1 MCTPIWRDGQIW
13 AIMTFVSPQAQ
24 VFDEHS
30 IALCKRVAS
39 LLGHALDKLD
49 VKQRIECLQEQEAQR
64 ARHDVL
70 TGLPNRLA
78 LTEYLPQALARAQR
92 HGTSVAVGL
101 IDLDGFKHVNDTY
114 GHEAGDRL
122 LQQLGQSLQ
131 ALLRQTDYVA
141 RLGGDEFVV
150 VFEGLTTTQA
160 TEQVEIVLNTLHTAV
175 EKPFAVTPEASATV
189 GMTLGLAL
197 YPQDGGDIE
206 HLLKR
211 ADMAMY
217 HAKQNK
223 KTREKWWFL
232 ANDLADGTSDSH
244 VS

>member
-1 MCTPIWRDGQIW
+1 
-13 AIMTFVSPQAQ
+13 MTFVSPQAQ
-24 VFDEHS
+24 VFDAPS

-49 VKQRIECLQEQEAQR
+49 VKQRIECLQEQEAAR
-64 ARHDVL
+64 ARHDML

-92 HGTSVAVGL
+92 QTTSVAIGM
-101 IDLDGFKHVNDTY
+101 IDLDGFKQVNDTY

-122 LQQLGQSLQ
+122 LQQLGQNLQ
-131 ALLRQTDYVA
+131 ARIRQTDFVA

-150 VFEGLTTTQA
+150 VFEGLTPTQA
-160 TEQVEIVLNTLHTAV
+160 VEQVEVVLAALHTAV
-175 EKPFAVTPEASATV
+175 EKPFPVTVEDTATV
-189 GMTLGLAL
+189 GMTLGVAL
-197 YPQDGGDIE
+197 YPQDGE
-206 HLLKR
+206 NAESLLKR
-211 ADMAMY
+211 ADKAMY

-232 ANDLADGTSDSH
+232 VKDLAGDAPDAPLL
-244 VS
+244 